1 MMKLKLFGVMLAMFC
16 MQNAFSQTRSISGTV
31 TDSGGI
37 PLPGVS
43 VIIVGTT
50 NGASTD
56 FDGNYT
62 LGNVNSNDQIS
73 FSYISMITQVL
84 TAGNQNT
91 LNVIMEESLESLDEI
106 VVVGYGAQS
115 RATVTG
121 AVSTVDSEEI
131 AAIPVT
137 NAESALQGRAPGITV
152 VNNGVPGSNP
162 LVLIRGLGTF
172 GNNSPLYVID
182 GVIVGNLSG
191 ISPSD
196 IENVSVLKDASTT
209 AIYGARGSNGVI
221 LVTTKKGKNGKGQ
234 LSFNTYAGFQTNSE
248 RYDTMNTIEYL
259 QHAANLGVFPNRPL
273 STYKIDTNY
282 QDEIF
287 RTGLMQNYNVNYSA
301 GTDKSSQFFSGEYLK
316 QEGII
321 VNTGFERY
329 SFRANSSFQVGKLKI
344 GESMSVAFGKQS
356 PEREG
361 GGRTLITHAIK
372 AAPYLPVYNPNNDG
386 GFQGPSS
393 SADGQDA
400 ENPVRIQT
408 HPTGDNKTLGIIGN
422 IYAEL
427 ELMEGLNFKSQ
438 VGLDYFTFDG
448 YTFTPSFNDDS
459 VEGSTTHAQD
469 FADYG
474 RSHSQGQTIIFT
486 NSLTYNT
493 TIADNHN
500 IELLALVEQNDRKS
514 TNFGG
519 SARNEITNELVQFG
533 ATNQSIGSGSSET
546 NRLGYLGRVNYNFD
560 NKYIFSASIRRDA
573 SSRFGANNRWGT
585 FPSASLGWNMSKESF
600 LENTSISN
608 LKLRGSY
615 GLTGNDAIGDYQ
627 YSASLTGN
635 FEYPLGGSN
644 GAGVTADGGSNPDL
658 KWEETTML
666 NIGLDFGISND
677 KFTASLEYY
686 KNRSDD
692 LLLSLP
698 APLSNGINAGN
709 ITANVGSVETSG
721 FEMALGF
728 NDYEGDFKWSAN
740 LNLGTST
747 NNVLSL
753 GNLEAFE
760 GAAMKDGKGDIS
772 RTVVGESL
780 FHFYGLVSDGIY
792 QNQAEVDAV
801 FTANPGQTTVQPGD
815 VRYKDLNGDGDIT
828 SLDRDILANPYPD
841 LTYGLNL
848 SADYKNFDFNVYITG
863 IQGVDIYNTNKY
875 DLEAGANRLFNGS
888 KVLLNSWTANNPST
902 TQPRVP
908 GAPQNHNVSDRYIE
922 DGSFARL
929 KNLSLGYSFKDA
941 VFEDYFSKLRLYIS
955 AQNLVTITNYS
966 GLDPEIGQGNQEFGI
981 DRGRYPQPKSF
992 IVGLQVSF

>member
-1 MMKLKLFGVMLAMFC
+1 MMKFKLLGMLLAMFC
-16 MQNAFSQTRSISGTV
+16 MQNAFSQAKSISGTV
-31 TDSGGI
+31 SDVGGV

-43 VIIVGTT
+43 VIVEGTT

-56 FDGNYT
+56 FDGNFT
-62 LGNVNSNDQIS
+62 LQNVNNGDQLVVT
-73 FSYISMITQVL
+73 YIGMATKTIPVGS
-84 TAGNQNT
+84 QNT
-91 LNVIMEESLESLDEI
+91 FAITLEESLEALDAI

-121 AVSTVDSEEI
+121 AISTVDTDEI
-131 AAIPVT
+131 SALPVT
-137 NAESALQGRAPGITV
+137 NAESALEGRAPGITV
-152 VNNGVPGSNP
+152 VNSGVPGSSP

-172 GNNSPLYVID
+172 GDNSPLYVID

-196 IENVSVLKDASTT
+196 IENVSILKDASTT
-209 AIYGARGSNGVI
+209 AIYGARGSNGVV
-221 LVTTKKGKNGKGQ
+221 LVTTKKGKKGKGQ
-234 LSFNTYAGFQTNSE
+234 LSFSTYAGFQRNTE
-248 RYDTMNTIEYL
+248 RYNTMNTIEYL
-259 QHAANLGVFPNRPL
+259 QHAGNLGVFPNRPL
-273 STYKIDTNY
+273 STFKINTNY

-287 RTGLMQNYNVNYSA
+287 RTGLMQNYNMNYSA
-301 GTDKSSQFFSGEYLK
+301 GTENSSQFFSGEYLK

-329 SFRANSSFQVGKLKI
+329 SFRANSSFTTGKLTV
-344 GESMSVAFGKQS
+344 GESMSISFGEQS

-372 AAPYLPVYNPNNDG
+372 AAPYLPVYNSNNDG

-408 HPTGDNKTLGIIGN
+408 LPTGVNKTLGIIGN
-422 IYAEL
+422 VYAEL
-427 ELMEGLNFKSQ
+427 ELLEGLTAKTQ

-448 YTFTPSFNDDS
+448 STFTPTFNDDS
-459 VEGSTTHAQD
+459 VEGSTTHAQN
-469 FADYG
+469 FAEYG
-474 RSHSQGQTIIFT
+474 RSHTQGHTIMLT

-493 TIADNHN
+493 TLGDSHN
-500 IELLALVEQNDRKS
+500 IELLALAENNKRKS

-519 SARNEITNELVQFG
+519 SARNEITNELIQFG
-533 ATNQSIGSGSSET
+533 PTNQSIGSGSSQT
-546 NRLGYLGRVNYNFD
+546 NRQGYLGRLNYNYD
-560 NKYIFSASIRRDA
+560 NKYILSASIRRDA
-573 SSRFGANNRWGT
+573 SSRFGENNRWGT
-585 FPSASLGWNMSKESF
+585 FPSASLGWNLSKESF
-600 LENTSISN
+600 LENTAFSN
-608 LKLRGSY
+608 LKIRGSY
-615 GLTGNDAIGDYQ
+615 GITGNDKIGDYQ
-627 YSASLTGN
+627 YSASLAGG
-635 FEYPLGGSN
+635 FEYPIGDSN
-644 GAGVTADGGSNPDL
+644 GPGVTADGGANPDL
-658 KWEETTML
+658 KWEETTIM
-666 NIGLDFGISND
+666 NVGLDFGFANQ
-677 KFTASLEYY
+677 KFTGTIEYY
-686 KNRSDD
+686 RNKSDD

-721 FEMALGF
+721 FELALGY
-728 NDYEGDFKWSAN
+728 NDMEGDFTWSAN
-740 LNLGTST
+740 LNVGTST
-747 NNVLSL
+747 NEVLSL

-760 GAAMKDGKGDIS
+760 GAAMKDGKGNIS

-801 FTANPGQTTVQPGD
+801 FTANPGQTVVQPGD

-828 SLDRDILANPYPD
+828 SEDRDILADPYPD
-841 LTYGLNL
+841 FTYGLNL
-848 SADYKNFDFNVYITG
+848 SANYKNFDFNCYVTG
-863 IQGVDIYNTNKY
+863 IQGIDIYNENKY

-888 KVLLNSWTANNPST
+888 KVLLDSWTPTNPST

-908 GAPQNHNVSDRYIE
+908 GAPQNHSVSDRYVE

-929 KNLSLGYSFKDA
+929 KNISIGYTFTGP
-941 VFEDYFSKLRLYIS
+941 VFDNYFSKLRLYAS
-955 AQNLVTITNYS
+955 GQNLITITDYS

-981 DRGRYPQPKSF
+981 DRGRYPQPKSV
-992 IVGLQVSF
+992 ILGLQVSF